1 MIGRPEA
8 GDRRRTVLM
17 TADAVGGVW
26 SYAGNLCRSMPE
38 TRFVLAT
45 MGPRPVQAQRDA
57 ICELE
62 NVTLVES
69 DYRLE
74 WMAAGDIDFAASRH
88 WLIDLVGRHGVD
100 IVHVNGYAHA
110 RLGRDWPVV
119 VVAHSDVVAWWE
131 AVHRC
136 AAPPEWDEYR
146 RRVTAGLAAATRI
159 IAPTAAVLRD
169 LERHYLPLTSAASVI
184 SNGVDP
190 TAFPTTPKQPI
201 VMAAGR
207 LWDAAK
213 NLAALNAAAPG
224 LAWPVA
230 IAGETEHPEGGI
242 ARSTNVH
249 VLGRLTP
256 AEMAHHLT
264 SAGIFAAPARYEPFG
279 LAILEAAAAGCPL
292 VLGDIAALRE
302 NWNEAAIFVDPERP
316 AELHAALAALIS
328 NPQRRARLAAAAR
341 CRARRFTLDR
351 MAQAYSALYQD
362 VMRNSARL
370 ETA

>member
-1 MIGRPEA
+1 
-8 GDRRRTVLM
+8 
-17 TADAVGGVW
+17 
-26 SYAGNLCRSMPE
+26 
-38 TRFVLAT
+38 

-74 WMAAGDIDFAASRH
+74 WMAAGDIDLAASRH
-88 WLIDLVGRHGVD
+88 WLIDLAGRHGVD
-100 IVHVNGYAHA
+100 VIHVNGYAHA
-110 RLGRDWPVV
+110 QLGRDWPVV
-119 VVAHSDVVAWWE
+119 VIAHSDVMAWWE

-136 AAPPEWDEYR
+136 AAPPEWNGYR
-146 RRVTAGLAAATRI
+146 RRVTAGLAAAARI
-159 IAPTAAVLRD
+159 IAPTAAVLHD

-190 TAFPTTPKQPI
+190 TAFPTAPKRPV

-213 NLAALNAAAPG
+213 NLAALSAAAPG
-224 LAWPVA
+224 LEWPVA
-230 IAGETEHPEGGI
+230 IAGEIQHPEGGV
-242 ARSTNVH
+242 ARLANVH
-249 VLGRLTP
+249 LLGRLAP
-256 AEMAHHLT
+256 VEMARHLA

-279 LAILEAAAAGCPL
+279 LAILEAAVAGCPL
-292 VLGDIAALRE
+292 VLGDIASLRE
-302 NWNEAAIFVDPERP
+302 NWNGAAVFVDPESS
-316 AELHAALAALIS
+316 AELHAVLAALIS
-328 NPQRRARLAAAAR
+328 NPLRRARLAAAAR
-341 CRARRFTLDR
+341 CRARRFTLNR

-370 ETA
+370 EIA